1 MSEEK
6 EQKPKKSRRE
16 YGSGSVYRR
25 KSDNRWVASI
35 RLPNGQRLSRYG
47 ETKQEAKR
55 NLKDA
60 QKELEHGM
68 LVTVRD
74 QTVEAFLN
82 YWLEIRTKIRKHVL
96 PYIGRTKLQKLTG
109 DMLQSL
115 YSKLLNKKLSP
126 NTVNV
131 VHTILKSAFKD
142 AILWEKLAI
151 NPCDKVK
158 PPKRVRKEAEFL
170 DLEQALRL
178 IEVAKGRRLECMIT
192 LAVVTGMRRGE
203 LFALHWRDVD
213 FEKKVLYVRWSL
225 SYVNADGTGCK
236 YVEEQ
241 PKTEAGKRMI
251 PLPDIAIEALKQHKA
266 RQAEVRL
273 LIGPR
278 WNNLDLVFCN
288 SVGSYWSDSDHHK
301 AYKSLLKKAGLPAS
315 LRFHDLRHSAATIL
329 LAMGVNMKL
338 IQQRM
343 GHSDVKITLGL
354 YAHVTDS
361 MQEQLVEM
369 LNEHFKRVSG
379 EEP

>member
-1 MSEEK
+1 MMSEEK

-55 NLKDA
+55 NLKNA

-82 YWLEIRTKIRKHVL
+82 YWLEIRSPTIRRSTIVNYRTKIRKHVL

-142 AILWEKLAI
+142 AVLWEKLAV

-158 PPKRVRKEAEFL
+158 PPKRVRKEADFL
-170 DLEQALRL
+170 TLEQALRL
-178 IEVAKGRRLECMIT
+178 IEAAKGRRLECMIT
-192 LAVVTGMRRGE
+192 LEVVTGMRRGE
-203 LFALHWRDVD
+203 LFALHWCDID

-225 SYVNADGTGCK
+225 SYTNVDGTGCK

-266 RQAEVRL
+266 R
-273 LIGPR
+273 
-278 WNNLDLVFCN
+278 
-288 SVGSYWSDSDHHK
+288 
-301 AYKSLLKKAGLPAS
+301 LPAS

-343 GHSDVKITLGL
+343 GHSDIRITLGL
-354 YAHVTDS
+354 YTHVTDS